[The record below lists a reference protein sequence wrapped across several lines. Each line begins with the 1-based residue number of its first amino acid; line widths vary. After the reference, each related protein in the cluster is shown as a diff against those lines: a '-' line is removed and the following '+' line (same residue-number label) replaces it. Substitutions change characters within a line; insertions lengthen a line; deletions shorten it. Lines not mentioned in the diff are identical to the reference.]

1 METVA
6 IGRLALPVVIGLIGV
21 AAMLMVVTMVFT
33 TVRTIN
39 MVQRLLGRSSES
51 GRSPVTIHIHTGRHS
66 PLPVIQASPGV
77 QAPPGVLAPLGVD
90 AQVGVQPPLGVQ
102 APPTMQAKD

>member
-1 METVA
+1 MEPVTM
-6 IGRLALPVVIGLIGV
+6 GRLALPVVIGLIGV
-21 AAMLMVVTMVFT
+21 AALLMVVTMVFT

-39 MVQRLLGRSSES
+39 MVQRLLGRNPDS

-77 QAPPGVLAPLGVD
+77 QAPPGVLAQLD
-90 AQVGVQPPLGVQ
+90 VQ
-102 APPTMQAKD
+102 APPSMQVKD